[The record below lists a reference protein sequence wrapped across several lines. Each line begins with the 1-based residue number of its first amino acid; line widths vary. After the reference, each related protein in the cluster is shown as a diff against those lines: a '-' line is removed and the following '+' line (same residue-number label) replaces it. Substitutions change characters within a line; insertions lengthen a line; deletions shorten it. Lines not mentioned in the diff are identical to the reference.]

1 MSSIKLH
8 FEIGHSAERKAKPS
22 KHGFT
27 HDWELFVKSP
37 SDSIE
42 ISQFVE
48 KVVFNLH
55 DSFPKPK
62 RVIKEPPYVVK
73 ESGYAGFE
81 LTIDIYL
88 RNRDDPKKVTFPYD
102 LDLQPFK
109 SEVKEFIVNNPSD
122 DFKRKC
128 MKGGCQVSGGSSDYK
143 NKDYKPSSSSASQ
156 EIKKPKRPEDKTKSY
171 FTELFGDPIEK
182 SSAKVVTNKKE
193 EKLPPPP
200 TSSSS
205 HKDKEKSKHK
215 HSPVVDPKDSKI
227 KKSDDRNAQSSAE
240 KPKKD
245 KSRDRDRSEK
255 KDKSAKRAASPSPV
269 SSNSRANPPS
279 SSQPV
284 PSKPPQEYQKSSQPK
299 QPPPV
304 VEQPSQQ
311 PTSSSTKKS
320 NKKKNYDKDREKK
333 ETKKNIESPV
343 TKKSTKEE
351 SSSKLESREKNF
363 KPKPSTSEVKAPP
376 EVKKHENV
384 EPERKHKHKK
394 KEKSKEKEKKEKP
407 AKSQPQPAPAPAP
420 VRTQTPTSSK
430 STTKFEKPPVSD
442 NSSDSE
448 IESPPIKP
456 EEPVVEFKPQPE
468 PDRHHTK
475 NSREKPQKSTEKE
488 DKKRKRAAEK
498 EERDSSASPPP
509 TKSNKKE
516 PSPSP
521 TSNSSSKST
530 NNNKQPDTPNDL
542 KVTTEYLDELKDLKH
557 KITTLKNNDHLQHV
571 VRLIAS
577 TGCYEITK
585 STFDF
590 DLVQL
595 DKSTVQRLQE
605 FFAN

>member
-37 SDSIE
+37 NDSND
-42 ISQFVE
+42 ISQFIE

-62 RVIKEPPYVVK
+62 RVIKDPPYVVK

-88 RNRDDPKKVTFPYD
+88 RNRDEPKKITFPYD

-128 MKGGCQVSGGSSDYK
+128 IKAGCQVVAGSSDYK

-182 SSAKVVTNKKE
+182 TSAKVVVNKKE

-200 TSSSS
+200 QPSSSS

-215 HSPVVDPKDSKI
+215 HSPVVDSKDSKS
-227 KKSDDRNAQSSAE
+227 KKSDDRKEGSTD

-255 KDKSAKRAASPSPV
+255 KEKSAKRALSPPPV
-269 SSNSRANPPS
+269 SSSSRPPS
-279 SSQPV
+279 SSQPA
-284 PSKPPQEYQKSSQPK
+284 PSKPPQDYQKSSQLK
-299 QPPPV
+299 QPQPV
-304 VEQPSQQ
+304 VEQPAPQ
-311 PTSSSTKKS
+311 PTSTSTKKS
-320 NKKKNYDKDREKK
+320 NKKKNYEKDREKK
-333 ETKKNIESPV
+333 ESKKNVEIPV
-343 TKKSTKEE
+343 AKKPTKEE
-351 SSSKLESREKNF
+351 PSSKFDSRDKNF
-363 KPKPSTSEVKAPP
+363 KSKPSTSEVKAPP

-384 EPERKHKHKK
+384 EVERKHKHKK

-407 AKSQPQPAPAPAP
+407 AKSQPQPAPAP
-420 VRTQTPTSSK
+420 VRTQTPVSSK
-430 STTKFEKPPVSD
+430 STTKFEKPPPVSD

-448 IESPPIKP
+448 IESTPIKQ
-456 EEPVVEFKPQPE
+456 EEPVVEFKAQPE
-468 PDRHHTK
+468 PERHHTK
-475 NSREKPQKSTEKE
+475 NPREKPQKSNEKE

-509 TKSNKKE
+509 AKSNKKE

-521 TSNSSSKST
+521 TSNASSKST
-530 NNNKQPDTPNDL
+530 NNNNKQPDTPSDL